1 MVNILLNSLLM
12 SGFFFYGPTEKIS
25 DNYNFFFVGMIITA
39 VAVVTVIQDQATG
52 PARFSYQ
59 SPLR

>member
-12 SGFFFYGPTEKIS
+12 SGFFFFYGPTEKIS

-39 VAVVTVIQDQATG
+39 VAVVTCNTG
-52 PARFSYQ
+52 PSYWACSIAYQ
-59 SPLR
+59 